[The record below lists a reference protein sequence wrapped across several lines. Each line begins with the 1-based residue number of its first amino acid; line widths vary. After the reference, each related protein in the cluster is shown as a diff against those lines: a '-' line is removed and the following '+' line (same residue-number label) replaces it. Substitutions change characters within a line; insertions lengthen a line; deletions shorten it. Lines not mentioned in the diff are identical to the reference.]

1 LTCQHLDT
9 DQREVDWVGIPGQVG
24 NLPDLGGAAAGVSVA
39 RSSSA
44 RPKRPLTGWFV
55 PSNSI
60 RRPSIHE
67 VGQAQVAQV
76 GLEAVADDVGAGDP
90 RVGIEPRDVVG
101 VVMVPDQPSALVV
114 GVVVLRL
121 AGLEGGGQALV
132 EVGPGLTSGLCR

>member
-1 LTCQHLDT
+1 MPPGWKWIGWVSPVRLAICQT
-9 DQREVDWVGIPGQVG
+9 SVEP
-24 NLPDLGGAAAGVSVA
+24 AAGVSVA
-39 RSSSA
+39 GSSSA